1 MDHVNGEIG
10 RIWDFLATGGPVI
23 WILILMSIAALSVIF
38 LKLWQ
43 FFQLKPENVQPL
55 EDAMVHW
62 RRGEHDQAI
71 DSLANGTFG
80 SSILLIAMQ
89 GLRSGDLEHEL
100 LREEVERIA
109 IVQILELRSFLPG
122 LDVIGTLSPLLGLL
136 GTVLGMIEAFQAM
149 EQAGNQVDP
158 SVLSGGIW
166 QALLTT
172 AMGLGIA
179 LPVLAVYNWLDRRVE
194 RVNARLNDLLTQI
207 FTSFRGEASEAD
219 AQADAD

>member
-1 MDHVNGEIG
+1 MDPVNGEIG

-38 LKLWQ
+38 VKLWQ

-62 RRGEHDQAI
+62 RRGEHDLAT
-71 DSLANGTFG
+71 DSLSNGTFG

-179 LPVLAVYNWLDRRVE
+179 LPVLAIYNWLDRRVE